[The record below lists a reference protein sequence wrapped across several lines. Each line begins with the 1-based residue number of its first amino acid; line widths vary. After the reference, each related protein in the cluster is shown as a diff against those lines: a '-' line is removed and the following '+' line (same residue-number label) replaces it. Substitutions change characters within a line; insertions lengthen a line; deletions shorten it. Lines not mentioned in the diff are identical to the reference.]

1 MKDVAAKIPVWH
13 HAPFLMPELYG
24 LVWQLECLN
33 QGTEQALFISA
44 LHMRTTSAV
53 GCAVMEKMCTVG
65 PASLESER
73 ERERERKR
81 KK

>member
-65 PASLESER
+65 PASLQ
-73 ERERERKR
+73 
-81 KK
+81 